1 MEGTTGPSVCPFS
14 LPPAVHPR
22 ACSSPLPP
30 SLPSPPLP
38 SPPLHSH
45 NKARTHDSQAS
56 HGLRGRLEPG
66 RLRAA
71 GQERRRRRCGRGRGG
86 TKRVGDECR
95 SHSHGERKVRRRRG
109 GETQTQAERGTLLV
123 SPKTYTRLRKAAT
136 SNGAL
141 RSLKEYSYV
150 HAPAHTCGCPN
161 KNTYTKNKTHTNNKC
176 IRFASSRTPL
186 SFLDRNQRNGG
197 S

>member
-1 MEGTTGPSVCPFS
+1 MGPPLPPSLPTTGPSVCPFS
-14 LPPAVHPR
+14 LPPAVHPQR
-22 ACSSPLPP
+22 VACSLPL
-30 SLPSPPLP
+30 
-38 SPPLHSH
+38 PPLHSH

-141 RSLKEYSYV
+141 RSLQEYSYV

-186 SFLDRNQRNGG
+186 SFLDRNQKSGG

>member
-1 MEGTTGPSVCPFS
+1 MGPILPPWTCPCPPSVSFS

-22 ACSSPLPP
+22 ACSL
-30 SLPSPPLP
+30 SL
-38 SPPLHSH
+38 PPLHSH

-71 GQERRRRRCGRGRGG
+71 GQERRRRRRRCGRGRGG

-141 RSLKEYSYV
+141 RSLQEYSYV

-161 KNTYTKNKTHTNNKC
+161 KNTYTKNKTIINILGLLPRGHH
-176 IRFASSRTPL
+176 
-186 SFLDRNQRNGG
+186 
-197 S
+197 